1 MPRRRTRI
9 PLNVFLNGRLVGQLR
24 RQSSGAI
31 DFQYDE
37 DWLGWEQA
45 FPVSLSLPLREDRY
59 IGDPVIAVFD
69 NLLPDNDQ
77 IRGRL
82 AERVRAGGYDAYS
95 LLAAVGRDCVGALQF
110 LPEGDDP
117 GIAGSL
123 EGRPLEDR
131 EIADMLGDLRRTPL
145 GLDEEGEFRIS
156 LAGAQEKTALLHWGD
171 RWQVPHGPT
180 ATTHILKTEIG
191 RLPNGIDLSQS
202 IENEHLCMRLTAAFG
217 LPTART
223 EIREFSGRRALVVER
238 FDRLWTRDGRLLRLP
253 QEDCC
258 QALSVPP
265 TRKYEPEGGPGM
277 RQILDLL
284 KASDEPEADQR
295 TFLKAQI
302 VFWLLGATDGHAK
315 NFSVFLLPGGRFRL
329 TPLYD
334 VMSAQPNVDAGEIRH
349 NRMKLAMAVGD
360 NRHYVIDE
368 IMPRHFLQTAA
379 RAGVAAGLVQAILDE
394 LDSVAD
400 RALDAA
406 VNDLPPRFPEE
417 IVASVIEGVRRRLRL
432 VRPSTT
438 ASLEIM
444 EAKDR

>member
-1 MPRRRTRI
+1 M
-9 PLNVFLNGRLVGQLR
+9 
-24 RQSSGAI
+24 
-31 DFQYDE
+31 
-37 DWLGWEQA
+37 
-45 FPVSLSLPLREDRY
+45 
-59 IGDPVIAVFD
+59 
-69 NLLPDNDQ
+69 
-77 IRGRL
+77 
-82 AERVRAGGYDAYS
+82 
-95 LLAAVGRDCVGALQF
+95 
-110 LPEGDDP
+110 
-117 GIAGSL
+117 
-123 EGRPLEDR
+123 
-131 EIADMLGDLRRTPL
+131 
-145 GLDEEGEFRIS
+145 
-156 LAGAQEKTALLHWGD
+156 
-171 RWQVPHGPT
+171 
-180 ATTHILKTEIG
+180 
-191 RLPNGIDLSQS
+191 PNGIDLSQS

-217 LPTART
+217 LPVACT
-223 EIREFSGRRALVVER
+223 EIQEFNGRRALVVER

-265 TRKYEPEGGPGM
+265 TRKYEPDGGPGM

-379 RAGVAAGLVQAILDE
+379 RAGVPAGLVQGILDE
-394 LDSVAD
+394 VGYDAD
-400 RALDAA
+400 RAIDAA
-406 VNDLPPRFPEE
+406 VNDLPPKFPEE
-417 IVASVIEGVRRRLRL
+417 IVASVIEGVRRRLHL
-432 VRPSTT
+432 FAHAT
-438 ASLEIM
+438 A
-444 EAKDR
+444 